1 MIPTMLLFGL
11 LFGRWWK
18 LALPAAAVVWPA
30 LLLVAGT
37 IALGADLLPA
47 ALLGVA
53 NAGAGVGVHQG
64 GLRAFRFLRRRQ
76 GAAVPSG

>member
-11 LFGRWWK
+11 LFGRWWR

-30 LLLVAGT
+30 VLLVAGT
-37 IALGADLLPA
+37 IEPGADLLPA

-64 GLRAFRFLRRRQ
+64 GLWAFRSLRRRQ
-76 GAAVPSG
+76 AAAAQRG